1 MEDLSILA
9 VIGEGMMLGLAVFV
23 QAKGVSAMAK
33 TGRKPSGY
41 VKIAIENGH
50 WNSEFSHE

>member
-9 VIGEGMMLGLAVFV
+9 VIGEGMMLGLAGLAWK
-23 QAKGVSAMAK
+23 AKGVSAMAK

-41 VKIAIENGH
+41 VKIAIEHGH
-50 WNSEFSHE
+50 L